1 MGNFLASCAVSLAAL
16 AYFFHVLSVA
26 MASEVE
32 KAQRAS
38 NTGDTIFGKIIR
50 GEIPTKF
57 IYEDEQCVAF
67 NDINPQAPVHFL
79 VIPKKAISQL
89 STAAEADKP
98 LLGHLMYVAQKVAK
112 EVGLKKGF
120 RVVVNDGP
128 DGCQSVYH
136 VHLHVLGG
144 RQLGWPPG

>member
-1 MGNFLASCAVSLAAL
+1 MVIS
-16 AYFFHVLSVA
+16 
-26 MASEVE
+26 
-32 KAQRAS
+32 
-38 NTGDTIFGKIIR
+38 
-50 GEIPTKF
+50 
-57 IYEDEQCVAF
+57 CVAF